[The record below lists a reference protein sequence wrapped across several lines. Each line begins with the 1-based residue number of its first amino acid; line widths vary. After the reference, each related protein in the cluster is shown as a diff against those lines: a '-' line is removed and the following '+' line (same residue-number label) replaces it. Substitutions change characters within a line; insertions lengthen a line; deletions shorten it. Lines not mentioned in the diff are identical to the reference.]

1 MKKILIGLVVVLM
14 LVLFVP
20 GKAQAAPTCQQSLL
34 GLVCVS
40 VSGGSAVVTGPGIN
54 LSVPVPTVTVPGPT
68 VTLPGRTVT
77 VPGPTVTAS
86 GTTITRTQ
94 IVNQPGR
101 VGTVT
106 VTKNNNTTTSATLT
120 QRPSPST
127 SVVTHTVTASP
138 SSGHHKGILPH
149 TPAGAAVAGSLLGV
163 IVGISV
169 ALVSMFI
176 IYRRGRKEGE
186 KATVKEFLGDVRGIR
201 KQIK

>member
-1 MKKILIGLVVVLM
+1 MKRVLIALVVMVM

-40 VSGGSAVVTGPGIN
+40 VSDGSAVVTGPGIN

-77 VPGPTVTAS
+77 VTAPGTTVTKTQVVNRAGPTNTVT
-86 GTTITRTQ
+86 TTRTQ
-94 IVNQPGR
+94 
-101 VGTVT
+101 
-106 VTKNNNTTTSATLT
+106 SATLT
-120 QRPSPST
+120 KGSERT

-138 SSGHHKGILPH
+138 TTQHHKSILPK
-149 TPAGAAVAGSLLGV
+149 TPASAAVAGSLLGAL
-163 IVGISV
+163 VGIIV
-169 ALVSMFI
+169 ALISMFF
-176 IYRRGRKEGE
+176 IYKRGRKEGE
-186 KATVKEFLGDVRGIR
+186 KATIKQFLGDVRGIR